1 MKDFSRAARVRRLS
15 EDDLLVKAQAPIDAG
30 GFRPVIFRSNRID
43 YLFGFNDEIS
53 GITLDDGVTIPVAMP
68 LPALEQKIYA
78 PDFKDAPVLDLMFVT
93 GETVAEVEAIRL
105 SRNFNPAAVVVEAKA
120 ETPVEIVVFAHAKKD
135 DRQFS
140 RLRFTDKAIHYFEP
154 HVERPDKETWISLK
168 EGHAANGLKGFYVP
182 MPMPSFMWYLDQAK
196 KEGRATLDITEATR
210 PRDTKNFKLG

>member
-1 MKDFSRAARVRRLS
+1 MKEFSRAARVRRLS

-53 GITLDDGVTIPVAMP
+53 GITLDDGVTIPVALP
-68 LPALEQKIYA
+68 LSALEQKIYA
-78 PDFKDAPVLDLMFVT
+78 PDFKSAPVLDLMSVT

-105 SRNFNPAAVVVEAKA
+105 SRSFNPAAVAVEEKE
-120 ETPVEIVVFAHAKKD
+120 ETPVGIVTFAHAKRD

-140 RLRFTDKAIHYFEP
+140 RLRFTDKAIRHFEP
-154 HVERPDKETWISLK
+154 HFERPDKETWVSLK
-168 EGHAANGLKGFYVP
+168 EGHVANGLSGFYVP
-182 MPMPSFMWYLDQAK
+182 IPMPTFMWYLDQAK